1 MEDKMKKFNITVN
14 GKSYEVDVEEIG
26 GNSAPA
32 PIRRQESAPVAAPS
46 AAAAPQAPKATPA
59 PAPAQA
65 VVTGGETINSPMP
78 GTILDIKVNVGD
90 AVSNGTVLL
99 ILEAMK
105 MENEIM
111 APSAGKV
118 LSINVT
124 KGASVNSGD
133 VLVVIG

>member
-1 MEDKMKKFNITVN
+1 MKKFNISVN
-14 GKSYEVDVEEIG
+14 GTSYEVEVEEVG
-26 GNSAPA
+26 GVASAPVSRPAQAAAPA
-32 PIRRQESAPVAAPS
+32 PKAAAQAPAPKAAPAAPVAA
-46 AAAAPQAPKATPA
+46 
-59 PAPAQA
+59 
-65 VVTGGETINSPMP
+65 GGEVVASPMP

-90 AVSNGTVLL
+90 SVASGAVLL

-111 APSAGKV
+111 APVAGTVK
-118 LSINVT
+118 SISVT

>member
-1 MEDKMKKFNITVN
+1 MKKFNITVN
-14 GKSYEVDVEEIG
+14 GKSYEVDVEEVG
-26 GNSAPA
+26 GVSMPSPVRRQEAPKAAPAPTSAPA
-32 PIRRQESAPVAAPS
+32 AAPAPVAP
-46 AAAAPQAPKATPA
+46 AAAP
-59 PAPAQA
+59 
-65 VVTGGETINSPMP
+65 VTGGESINSPMP

-90 AVSNGTVLL
+90 VVNNGDVLV

-111 APSAGKV
+111 APNAGKV
-118 LSINVT
+118 LSINVS